1 MTTRMK
7 LLFCSHLDNPDEWIP
22 ELKKHMPD
30 LEIEVWPKVK
40 DSKAIEAI
48 LVWLPPAEGGLAQFP
63 NLKMI
68 QSLGAGVNQLDLRSL
83 PRQVPLARLVDP
95 GLNISMRDY
104 CVWATLRHYRRLDM
118 HVENQPL
125 KKWVYYIPPPKS
137 AVNVGVM
144 GLGELGGEVARAIA
158 DLGFSVRGWSRS
170 PKTLDRVACFSG
182 ADGLREFASK
192 TDILICLLPL
202 TPETRGILAR
212 PLFEM
217 LPMGAKLINVG
228 RGDHLVEA
236 DLIPAIESGRIA
248 AATLDVFA
256 KEPLPQDHPFWT
268 HPKITVTPHVAAFGA
283 AVTAAPLVIENL
295 RRAMA
300 GKPLLN
306 QVDIEKGY

>member
-1 MTTRMK
+1 MK
-7 LLFCSHLDNPDEWIP
+7 LLFCSHLDDPKEWLP

-30 LEIEVWPKVK
+30 LEIEVWPEVK
-40 DSKAIEAI
+40 DRASIDAI
-48 LVWLPPAEGGLAQFP
+48 LVWLPPAEGGLALFP

-68 QSLGAGVNQLDLRSL
+68 QSLGAGVNQLDLKSL
-83 PRQVPLARLVDP
+83 PRHIPLARLVDP
-95 GLNISMRDY
+95 GLNLSMRDY
-104 CVWATLRHYRRLDM
+104 CVWAALRHYRGLDM
-118 HVENQPL
+118 HAEHQPL

-137 AVNVGVM
+137 AVSVGVM
-144 GLGELGGEVARAIA
+144 GIGELGSEVARAMA
-158 DLGFSVRGWSRS
+158 DLGFSVRGWSRT
-170 PKTLDRVACFSG
+170 PKTIDRVACFSG
-182 ADGLREFASK
+182 ASGLREFANG

-217 LPMGAKLINVG
+217 LPKGAKLINVG

-248 AATLDVFA
+248 SATLDVFA
-256 KEPLPQDHPFWT
+256 REPLPPEHPFWT

-283 AVTAAPLVIENL
+283 AVSAAPVVIENL

-300 GKPLLN
+300 GKRLLN
-306 QVDIEKGY
+306 QVDIDRGY